1 MDAPHKSSQLTWPL
15 DLFFGESTK
24 AVEIPGHFWN
34 PWIIKKFNK
43 KIMSH
48 SSFRFFFKPR
58 VIQLEVSKFGRF
70 FSARCALAMQVTWSI
85 TGWQWC
91 VFPRCCSFF
100 WWRTDFCE
108 KIYRRFLWHVLL
120 QLFLWDCCVP
130 QSMSKMDFLYWSIF
144 LPDSLSHTT
153 HNALPSFK
161 ATAIKHHHTT
171 TTNT

>member
-1 MDAPHKSSQLTWPL
+1 MAFRPVFWWVNKSLWDTWPL
-15 DLFFGESTK
+15 LKSLDHQEIQQKNHVPLFFSL
-24 AVEIPGHFWN
+24 
-34 PWIIKKFNK
+34 
-43 KIMSH
+43 
-48 SSFRFFFKPR
+48 FFFLSPASFNSR
-58 VIQLEVSKFGRF
+58 
-70 FSARCALAMQVTWSI
+70 SANLDAFPVHRCALAMQVTWSI

-91 VFPRCCSFF
+91 VFSRCCSFF
-100 WWRTDFCE
+100 WWRADLCK